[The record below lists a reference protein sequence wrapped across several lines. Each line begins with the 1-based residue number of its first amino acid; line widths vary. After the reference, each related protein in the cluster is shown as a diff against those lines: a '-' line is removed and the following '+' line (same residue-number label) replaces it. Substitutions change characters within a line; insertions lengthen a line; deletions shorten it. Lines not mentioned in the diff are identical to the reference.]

1 MKPSSIGAALFW
13 QEVLFWSYPILASPR
28 ISPEL
33 APSQTVVSST
43 SSPSVS
49 VSAGIYHATHS
60 STGTGKTAST
70 TTSESDNGDSTTV
83 PMVNSPLLFPS
94 FSECTSGDTGTA
106 TFTSEFAHHTG
117 FETIAEDQEFW
128 NDTGA
133 VWAVKI
139 VSPGY
144 SIQELGLFNGGNSDW
159 VDSTAISIG
168 SASSTFVITVP
179 THGCLSTCILLNVNL
194 SNFTITPMKHSYR

>member
-49 VSAGIYHATHS
+49 VSAGIYHANNS
-60 STGTGKTAST
+60 SAGAGK
-70 TTSESDNGDSTTV
+70 TSESDNGDSTTV
-83 PMVNSPLLFPS
+83 PLVNSPLLFPS

-133 VWAVKI
+133 VWVVKI

-144 SIQELGLFNGGNSDW
+144 SIQELGLFVGSDLYP
-159 VDSTAISIG
+159 VNSTAISID
-168 SASSTFVITVP
+168 SASSAFAITVP
-179 THGCLSTCILLNVNL
+179 TRGCLSTCILLTVNL
-194 SNFTITPMKHSYR
+194 SNLTITPMKHSYR